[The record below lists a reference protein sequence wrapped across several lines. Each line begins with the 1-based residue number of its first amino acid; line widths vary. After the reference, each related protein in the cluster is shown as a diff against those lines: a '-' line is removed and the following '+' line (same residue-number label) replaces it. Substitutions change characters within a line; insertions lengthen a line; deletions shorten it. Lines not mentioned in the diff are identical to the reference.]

1 MKAKDLDMRFIVA
14 VVAAFV
20 FAILFF
26 YMLLTGG
33 SKAITDPESIKS
45 KIGHMGE
52 VLDYEVIPST
62 GLTAWKIKPE
72 GLDRQ
77 FIFYTT
83 ANGKALL
90 TGSIWDAETGTEI
103 SSGIKLVQDSMLYNK
118 EAGLTSDG
126 SDGSS
131 VDENNS
137 QGNGS
142 ADLSS
147 ISIDGNG
154 EALGA
159 YSGEVPFVIN
169 LLDKMKGF
177 KTNKSASATDT
188 VYIFYDPRCPVCN
201 EAYDKIDLID
211 LEAKNIAVKWMPTT
225 ALNTAEDT
233 EFAKNSNKEGQ
244 KLAAVA
250 IHSDSADD
258 FRKSMKGNKRADSVS
273 ETDIEYL
280 SDNLQ
285 VLVAAA
291 HESEA
296 YGKDYK
302 IKVPAAMYTNKESG
316 MPKLLFGIT
325 DDKALKTIF
334 GE

>member
-1 MKAKDLDMRFIVA
+1 MKSKDLDMRFIVA
-14 VVAAFV
+14 TVAAFV
-20 FAILFF
+20 FAMLFF
-26 YMLLTGG
+26 YILLTGS
-33 SKAITDPESIKS
+33 SKAIADPESIKS

-62 GLTAWKIKPE
+62 GLTAWKIRPE

-103 SSGIKLVQDSMLYNK
+103 SSGIKLVQDSMVYNK
-118 EAGLTSDG
+118 ETGQSSD
-126 SDGSS
+126 DSS
-131 VDENNS
+131 VDANAS
-137 QGNGS
+137 QIDGN
-142 ADLSS
+142 AIHSS

-159 YSGEVPFVIN
+159 YSGETPFVIN

-177 KTNKSASATDT
+177 KTDKTASATDT

-211 LEAKNIAVKWMPTT
+211 LKSKNIAVKWMPTT
-225 ALNTAEDT
+225 ALNGKGDT
-233 EFAKNSNKEGQ
+233 QFERNSNEEGQ

-250 IHSDSADD
+250 IQSDSAED
-258 FRKSMKGNKRADSVS
+258 FRKSMKGTKRADSVS
-273 ETDIEYL
+273 ETEVEYL

-291 HESEA
+291 RESEA
-296 YGKDYK
+296 YGEDYK
-302 IKVPAAMYTNKESG
+302 IRVPAAMYTNKENG
-316 MPKLLFGIT
+316 MPKLLFSIT